1 MCVGGRQTIVNRMVK
16 IAVEEESRESGG
28 GREGG
33 GRGEGEGERRGT
45 GERGKEE
52 EGRRGREWTK
62 VNVQEPLSSV
72 MCEYAT

>member
-1 MCVGGRQTIVNRMVK
+1 MCVGGRQTINRMVK
-16 IAVEEESRESGG
+16 IAVEEESRERGG

-33 GRGEGEGERRGT
+33 GRGEGEGERRGK
-45 GERGKEE
+45 GERGEE
-52 EGRRGREWTK
+52 EERRRGQEWTK